1 MTEPKI
7 IESKAEFTEDLNAI
21 KREQFIP
28 QEFLDDLA
36 DSRLRSSTER
46 MGDFVKVASIPAA
59 VYEKWLREGYDV
71 GKEPVTKTI
80 AKLKAESLEAFL
92 ASTKRF

>member
-1 MTEPKI
+1 MTKL
-7 IESKAEFTEDLNAI
+7 IESQAELTEDLSAI
-21 KREQFIP
+21 KREQYVP

-46 MGDFVKVASIPAA
+46 MGDFVKVASIPAD
-59 VYEKWLREGYDV
+59 VYEKWLLEGYDV
-71 GKEPVTKTI
+71 GKEPVSKTI

>member
-1 MTEPKI
+1 MTKI
-7 IESKAEFTEDLNAI
+7 IESKAELTEDLSAI
-21 KREQFIP
+21 KREQYIP

-59 VYEKWLREGYDV
+59 VYEKWLLEGYDV
-71 GKEPVTKTI
+71 GKEPVSKTI

>member
-7 IESKAEFTEDLNAI
+7 IDSAAELIEDFSAI
-21 KREQFIP
+21 KRQQHIP

-71 GKEPVTKTI
+71 GKEPVRKTI
-80 AKLKAESLEAFL
+80 AKLKAENLEAFL

>member
-1 MTEPKI
+1 MNEPKI
-7 IESKAEFTEDLNAI
+7 IESTAEFTEDLSAI
-21 KREQFIP
+21 KREQYIP

-36 DSRLRSSTER
+36 ESRLRSSTER
-46 MGDFVKVASIPAA
+46 MVDVVKVASIPAA
-59 VYEKWLREGYDV
+59 VYEKWLRDGYDV
-71 GKEPVTKTI
+71 GKEPVSKTI

>member
-1 MTEPKI
+1 MNKPKI
-7 IESKAEFTEDLNAI
+7 IESKAEITEDLNAI
-21 KREQFIP
+21 RREQVITD
-28 QEFLDDLA
+28 EFLADLA

-59 VYEKWLREGYDV
+59 VYEKWLAEGYDV
-71 GKEPVTKTI
+71 GKEPVSKTI

-92 ASTKRF
+92 ASNKRF